1 MKERKHK
8 IFVVDDDQ
16 IILESLQE
24 MLSLE
29 GYDVAGATGLSSAL
43 TSLEQAPADVV
54 ISDINLSGGDGFE
67 LLQVIRKRWPETVV
81 IMITGYGT
89 IESAVEAIKMGA
101 YDYLTKPIIDDELRL
116 VVERALSQQS
126 LILENNEL
134 KQKLD
139 MRFGLGNLVGQ
150 DYRMQKIY
158 DLIEAVSDSKVTVL
172 VQGESGTGKSL
183 VARMIH
189 HQSPRR
195 DKPCIE
201 VACGAIPETLL
212 ESELFGHIRGSFTG
226 AVADKIGKFKA
237 ADEGTLFLDE
247 IATASPA
254 LQVKLLRALQSRQFE
269 AVGSNKTETVDVRL
283 VLATNKN
290 LEEEVAAGNF
300 REDLFYRINVVT
312 ITMPTLQE
320 RVGDIPLLAS
330 HFLDKFCEESNRT
343 ISGFSEGAVNA
354 MQRYAWPGNV
364 RELEN
369 AVERAVVL
377 SKGNEID
384 IDDLPPRIIEQGQ
397 LAPTD
402 ITFPNTSLK
411 KALEGPERTVIEAAL
426 RVNNWNRQQTAEMLD
441 INRTTLYKKMR
452 RYGLLDTPVGSK

>member
-1 MKERKHK
+1 MKERKPK
-8 IFVVDDDQ
+8 LFVVDDDR

-29 GYDVAGATGLSSAL
+29 GYDVAGATSLSDAL
-43 TSLEQAPADVV
+43 TRLEQQPADVV

-81 IMITGYGT
+81 VMITGYGT

-116 VVERALSQQS
+116 IVERALSQQS

-158 DLIEAVSDSKVTVL
+158 DLIEAVADSKVTVL

-183 VARMIH
+183 VASMIH

-201 VACGAIPETLL
+201 VACGAIPESLL
-212 ESELFGHIRGSFTG
+212 ESELFGHVRGAFTG

-254 LQVKLLRALQSRQFE
+254 LQVKLLRALQSKQFE

-330 HFLDKFCEESNRT
+330 HFLDRFAQESSRT
-343 ISGFSEGAVNA
+343 ITGFTEDAISA
-354 MQRYAWPGNV
+354 MQRYPWPGNV

-384 IDDLPPRIIEQGQ
+384 TEDLPPRIIEQGQ

>member
-1 MKERKHK
+1 MSARKPR
-8 IFVVDDDQ
+8 IFVVDDDR
-16 IILESLQE
+16 IILDSLQE
-24 MLSLE
+24 MLTLE
-29 GYDVAGATGLSSAL
+29 GYDVAGATGLSDAL
-43 TSLEQAPADVV
+43 SDLEQTGAHVV
-54 ISDINLSGGDGFE
+54 ISDINMSGGDGFE
-67 LLQVIRKRWPETVV
+67 LLQIIRQRWPETVV

-116 VVERALSQQS
+116 VVERALNQQS
-126 LILENNEL
+126 LIAENRDL

-139 MRFGLGNLVGQ
+139 MRFGLDNLIGH
-150 DYRMQKIY
+150 DYRMQKIF
-158 DLIEAVSDSKVTVL
+158 DLIEVVADSKVTVL
-172 VQGESGTGKSL
+172 VQGDSGTGKSL

-189 HQSPRR
+189 HHSPRR
-195 DKPCIE
+195 DKPCVE
-201 VACGAIPETLL
+201 VACGAIPESLL
-212 ESELFGHIRGSFTG
+212 ESELFGHMRGSFTG
-226 AVADKIGKFKA
+226 AVADKIGKFQA
-237 ADEGTLFLDE
+237 AHEGTLFLDE

-254 LQVKLLRALQSRQFE
+254 LQVKLLRAIQSKQFE
-269 AVGSNKTETVDVRL
+269 PVGSNDTQTVDVRL

-290 LEEEVAAGNF
+290 LEEEVASGGF

-320 RVGDIPLLAS
+320 RVGDIPLLAN
-330 HFLDKFCEESNRT
+330 HFLDKYCEEAGRR
-343 ISGFSEGAVNA
+343 ISGFTEDAIGM

-377 SKGNEID
+377 SKNQHID
-384 IDDLPPRIIEQGQ
+384 ADDLPPRVIEEVQ
-397 LAPTD
+397 LSPAGAA
-402 ITFPNTSLK
+402 FENTSLK
-411 KALEGPERTVIEAAL
+411 KAMEGPERTVIEAAL

-452 RYGLLDTPVGSK
+452 RYGLLDTAVGSK

>member
-1 MKERKHK
+1 MKDRKPK

-29 GYDVAGATGLSSAL
+29 GYDVGGATGLSDAL
-43 TSLEQAPADVV
+43 IRLEKQPADVV

-67 LLQVIRKRWPETVV
+67 LLQVVRKRWPETVV

-139 MRFGLGNLVGQ
+139 MRFGLGNLVGH

-201 VACGAIPETLL
+201 VACGAIPESLL
-212 ESELFGHIRGSFTG
+212 ESELFGHIRGAFTG
-226 AVADKIGKFKA
+226 AVADKVGKFKA

-247 IATASPA
+247 VATASPA
-254 LQVKLLRALQSRQFE
+254 LQVKLLRALQSKQFE
-269 AVGSNKTETVDVRL
+269 AVGSNETETVDVRL

-320 RVGDIPLLAS
+320 RVGDIPLLAN
-330 HFLDKFCEESNRT
+330 HFLDHFCEESSRT
-343 ISGFSEGAVNA
+343 ITGFTEDAISA
-354 MQRYAWPGNV
+354 MQRYPWPGNV

-384 IDDLPPRIIEQGQ
+384 TDDLPPRIIEQGQ

-452 RYGLLDTPVGSK
+452 RYGLLDTPVGSR

>member
-1 MKERKHK
+1 MKERKAR

-29 GYDVAGATGLSSAL
+29 GYNVAGATGLSGAL
-43 TSLEQAPADVV
+43 TQLEQQPADVI

-139 MRFGLGNLVGQ
+139 MRFGLGNLVGH

-158 DLIEAVSDSKVTVL
+158 DLIEAVADSKVTVL

-189 HQSPRR
+189 HRSPRR
-195 DKPCIE
+195 DKSCIE
-201 VACGAIPETLL
+201 VACGAIPESLL
-212 ESELFGHIRGSFTG
+212 ESELFGHVRGAFTG
-226 AVADKIGKFKA
+226 AVADKVGKFKA

-269 AVGSNKTETVDVRL
+269 PVGSNKTETVDVRL

-320 RVGDIPLLAS
+320 RVGDIPLLAN

-343 ISGFSEGAVNA
+343 ITGFSEDAVSA
-354 MQRYAWPGNV
+354 MQRYPWPGNV

-384 IDDLPPRIIEQGQ
+384 IDDLPPRIIQQGQ

-452 RYGLLDTPVGSK
+452 RYGLLDAPVGSK